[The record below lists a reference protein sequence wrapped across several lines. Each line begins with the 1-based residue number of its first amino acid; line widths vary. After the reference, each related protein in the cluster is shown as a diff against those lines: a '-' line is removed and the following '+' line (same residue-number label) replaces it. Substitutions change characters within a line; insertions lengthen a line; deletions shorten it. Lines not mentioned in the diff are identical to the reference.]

1 MIGCSVSV
9 KKCQF
14 NLPRERVILLM
25 AVGTALVVAGD
36 WQDKNVLEYHV
47 GLGQDRIFF
56 LYTVGILQ
64 RFEASLY

>member
-56 LYTVGILQ
+56 L
-64 RFEASLY
+64 